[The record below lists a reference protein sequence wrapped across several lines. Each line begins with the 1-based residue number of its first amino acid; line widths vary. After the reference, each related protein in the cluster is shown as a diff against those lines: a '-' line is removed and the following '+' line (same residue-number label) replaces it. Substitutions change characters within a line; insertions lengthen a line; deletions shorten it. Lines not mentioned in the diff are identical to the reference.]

1 MNRNTIQRSLV
12 LEAVNK
18 LHCHATADE
27 IYNEI
32 IKAHPNI
39 SRATVYRNLNLL
51 CETGRLLKVSIP
63 GGSDRF
69 DHTLQN
75 HAHAVCTVCGT
86 VSDVLPQALPL
97 LEEFLQQDCGFT
109 VRRMNLV
116 LEGVCPRC
124 RQHTAS

>member
-1 MNRNTIQRSLV
+1 MHGS
-12 LEAVNK
+12 
-18 LHCHATADE
+18 
-27 IYNEI
+27 
-32 IKAHPNI
+32 
-39 SRATVYRNLNLL
+39 
-51 CETGRLLKVSIP
+51 GRLTPRLAWVPYTATSICCIKVSIP

-124 RQHTAS
+124 RQHTVS